1 MISTL
6 AVPDTVAVEPTFV
19 AFLYSTHK
27 HKSMACRA
35 ILSKFFEEQRTLN
48 HPQYLSGL
56 SHALFQNTFLELAVY
71 DFEFNLNFASVFF
84 KAYEYSGVCNL
95 SFLKNIQVRI
105 NSKTVNKESRMITLE

>member
-1 MISTL
+1 
-6 AVPDTVAVEPTFV
+6 
-19 AFLYSTHK
+19 
-27 HKSMACRA
+27 MACRA
-35 ILSKFFEEQRTLN
+35 ILSKLFEEQWTLN

-56 SHALFQNTFLELAVY
+56 SHALFPETFLEIAVY

-95 SFLKNIQVRI
+95 SFLKNIQVRK

>member
-1 MISTL
+1 MTS
-6 AVPDTVAVEPTFV
+6 
-19 AFLYSTHK
+19 
-27 HKSMACRA
+27 RA

-56 SHALFQNTFLELAVY
+56 SHALFPYTFLEIAAY

-95 SFLKNIQVRI
+95 SFLKNIQVQI
-105 NSKTVNKESRMITLE
+105 NSKAVNKESRMITLE